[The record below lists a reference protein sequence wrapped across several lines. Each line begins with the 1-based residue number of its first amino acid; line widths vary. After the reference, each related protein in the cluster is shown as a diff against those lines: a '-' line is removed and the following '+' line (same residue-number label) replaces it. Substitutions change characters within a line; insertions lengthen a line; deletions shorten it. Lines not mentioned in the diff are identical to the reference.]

1 MTTQIAAL
9 AGAVVALFA
18 WLGVPKLRGILRIIP
33 AAALVLAVVMMFTR
47 VDLPPFALTTL
58 IGAGAVVSVLTLIR
72 G

>member
-1 MTTQIAAL
+1 MSTQIAAL
-9 AGAVVALFA
+9 AGAVVALFV
-18 WLGVPKLRGILRIIP
+18 WLGVPKLRGILRVTP

-47 VDLPPFALTTL
+47 VDIPPFALTAL